1 MRWAASGESEE
12 AIRMSC
18 VRKQLENARKNAT
31 YPEVLAARRAKGD
44 FYLGDKK
51 TFWGVCEERIT

>member
-1 MRWAASGESEE
+1 MRWASVESEE

-31 YPEVLAARRAKGD
+31 YPEVLAARRTKGD

-51 TFWGVCEERIT
+51 TFWGVCEESIT

>member
-1 MRWAASGESEE
+1 MRWASGESEE

-31 YPEVLAARRAKGD
+31 YPEVLAARRTKGD

-51 TFWGVCEERIT
+51 TFWGVCEESIT